1 MYKSN
6 NFCDILKF
14 GDKTERVTAI
24 IGSGGK
30 TSLMMRLAS
39 ELAASGR
46 TIVSTSTHIMRPEGI
61 PAVRTLSEVSA
72 CVEKVRISAGQA
84 QGSCRRTDNDDPGG
98 TELWYYRDPAGGQLR
113 PSPVC
118 IGTPTADGK
127 ITTPVESFEELEKA
141 ADYLLIEA
149 DGSKRLPL
157 KCHAQHEPVIPEN
170 AGLVILVIGLSGI
183 GKKVGEAVHR
193 PEIFEALTGLSVSD
207 TVTAK
212 VAAEAVIKELPV
224 IMAAGADRI
233 DRTAD
238 ETTGDGALG
247 GTARRFCVFIN
258 QADTQRDMDTARELA
273 AGLKGIT
280 CYAGSVREGSCERL
294 S

>member
-6 NFCDILKF
+6 NFCDILKC

-46 TIVSTSTHIMRPEGI
+46 TIVSTSTHIMRPENI
-61 PAVRTLSEVSA
+61 PTAGTLSEISGLA
-72 CVEKVRISAGQA
+72 ETVR
-84 QGSCRRTDNDDPGG
+84 T
-98 TELWYYRDPAGGQLR
+98 
-113 PSPVC
+113 SPVC
-118 IGTPTADGK
+118 IGTLTADGK
-127 ITTPVESFEELEKA
+127 LTTPVEPFEELEKA

-149 DGSKRLPL
+149 DGSRRLPL

-212 VAAEAVIKELPV
+212 AAAEAVIKELPV
-224 IMAAGADRI
+224 IMAAGADSM

-258 QADTQRDMDTARELA
+258 QADTESDMDTARELA

-280 CYAGSVREGSCERL
+280 CYAGSVRDGSYERL
-294 S
+294 T